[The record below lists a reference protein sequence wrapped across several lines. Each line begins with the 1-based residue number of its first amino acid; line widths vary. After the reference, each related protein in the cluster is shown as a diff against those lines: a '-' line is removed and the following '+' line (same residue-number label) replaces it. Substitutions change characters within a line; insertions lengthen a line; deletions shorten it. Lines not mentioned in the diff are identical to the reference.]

1 MLEEDIE
8 EDEELEEENPDPVGV
23 KLGSTRT
30 VVVQPEGNV
39 VRTHESLTC
48 LATYDDV
55 LTGKRR
61 VIYGKEAA
69 NEYPERVQFMLR
81 SGLPEDEN
89 RAEAAATFF
98 NKFTRAN
105 GVSED
110 SVVVYAIPAIDNEQ
124 GLANLADVIQ
134 ESGIGE
140 QLIRSYPES
149 LCGSIP
155 VLGDGLD
162 AIDSIFIAVN
172 MGSTNLEACA
182 YRRGEQLSRF
192 STGSITG
199 NEVDRWIANYV
210 EEETQG
216 RVNVDLTTAREY
228 KETHGDFNNFEP
240 FTDIIQQPGGGTH
253 EFTIERSVMD
263 ALDRYVDDVV
273 DEIANNFLPQ
283 LANRYIKIYK
293 QTLDEPIVL
302 TGGMACI
309 PGLVKV
315 VEDRLSEELQHEV
328 TVVAPD
334 EPVTAAARGAQR
346 ISQRFVENEVYQ

>member
-1 MLEEDIE
+1 MLEEEIE
-8 EDEELEEENPDPVGV
+8 EDDELEEEIPDPIGV

-61 VIYGKEAA
+61 VIYGEEAA

-81 SGLPEDEN
+81 SGLPEDDS
-89 RAEAAATFF
+89 RAETAATFF
-98 NKFTRAN
+98 NKFARAN
-105 GVSED
+105 GVPEE

-124 GLANLADVIQ
+124 GLSNLADVIEQ
-134 ESGIGE
+134 SGIGD
-140 QLIRSYPES
+140 QMIRSYPES

-155 VLGDGLD
+155 VLGDGLE

-216 RVNVDLTTAREY
+216 RVSIDLTTAREY
-228 KETHGDFNNFEP
+228 KESHADFNDFEP

-302 TGGMACI
+302 TGGMACV
-309 PGLVKV
+309 PGLVQE
-315 VEDRLSEELQHEV
+315 VEDRLSKELQHEV

-346 ISQRFVENEVYQ
+346 ISQRFVENEVY